1 MFRLTL
7 FYNVVKYPLNQGEI
21 YANFNIKFKS
31 IDILNEIHPLFF
43 DFTLTQDRQTT
54 LMGLYIDIKKTLAAF
69 DLTVSFSC
77 KRGRLLVL
85 IGPSGAGKT
94 TVMRLIAGLERPEKG
109 RISYDDQTW
118 VDTDKGIFLRPQSRC
133 LGFVFQ
139 DYPLFPHL
147 NIQRNVAFA
156 ASDGKEVE
164 DLMTDF
170 EIWHLRHRK
179 PHEVS
184 GGERQRCAICQALAR
199 RPRVLLLDEPFSALD
214 VITRRTLRNQVID
227 LKSKLNIPIIYVTHD
242 INEALAMGDDII
254 PLVDGKIDS
263 DWIQQPEEGE
273 RRSNVI
279 TIKAARK
286 TRLTLAY

>member
-1 MFRLTL
+1 
-7 FYNVVKYPLNQGEI
+7 
-21 YANFNIKFKS
+21 
-31 IDILNEIHPLFF
+31 
-43 DFTLTQDRQTT
+43 
-54 LMGLYIDIKKTLAAF
+54 
-69 DLTVSFSC
+69 
-77 KRGRLLVL
+77 
-85 IGPSGAGKT
+85 
-94 TVMRLIAGLERPEKG
+94 
-109 RISYDDQTW
+109 
-118 VDTDKGIFLRPQSRC
+118 
-133 LGFVFQ
+133 
-139 DYPLFPHL
+139 
-147 NIQRNVAFA
+147 
-156 ASDGKEVE
+156 
-164 DLMTDF
+164 MTDF